1 MSVALHSLAFLW
13 ISSFQKVVADQNF
26 KIDCC
31 LRYVFKIQRKS
42 LIGKKLYIKIIPS
55 VYVFVSG
62 TEKFNW
68 VSESSS
74 NPGLIFPGLS
84 TQGFDPVKHMH
95 NHTLTQQ
102 KQQTNKGSP
111 RCKLEWKTVWG
122 LPCLP
127 MNQQNS
133 SRCLTCRERLQTE
146 AAWCREICIAAT
158 ESNTITQLLH
168 RF

>member
-84 TQGFDPVKHMH
+84 VRQHRD
-95 NHTLTQQ
+95 LTQLS
-102 KQQTNKGSP
+102 TCTITHSRNK
-111 RCKLEWKTVWG
+111 
-122 LPCLP
+122 
-127 MNQQNS
+127 S
-133 SRCLTCRERLQTE
+133 SRQTKGHH
-146 AAWCREICIAAT
+146 AANWNGKQFEDYHVYRWISRTAAGV
-158 ESNTITQLLH
+158 
-168 RF
+168 